1 METKKCI
8 NTNASMNRGLALPE
22 EAALKLRFTRSE
34 ASLMGTEK
42 AGWGRGQ
49 PVGRLCGRTKLGVL
63 EDQKERECG

>member
-1 METKKCI
+1 MVPDLMELTVQRERERERERNMETKKCI

-42 AGWGRGQ
+42 AG
-49 PVGRLCGRTKLGVL
+49 
-63 EDQKERECG
+63 